1 MPIFTPNESALK
13 LVPVRRCGALGPRV
27 RQRPL
32 HFARQL
38 RQRKRRK
45 DDAIQQLFT
54 KAEAP
59 RRYSQA
65 TQEDYEGRFDSSKES

>member
-1 MPIFTPNESALK
+1 MPIFTPKESGLR

-45 DDAIQQLFT
+45 DDAVQQLFT

-65 TQEDYEGRFDSSKES
+65 TQEDYQSRFEGNQES